1 MELDITDFFNDCAP
15 MDYSA
20 SVAEIGR
27 TAGPDTWRAA
37 CEDAPEYNILDT
49 DEKRAAF
56 RSFVRESGGW
66 TDDEIN
72 AWSDVELNALC
83 IQWISGDMREPV
95 GFELTASST
104 REQWA
109 DYQAQAEAGQVSGRL
124 FKADDERVFFYI
136 GN

>member
-1 MELDITDFFNDCAP
+1 MELDITEFFNACSP

-27 TAGPDTWRAA
+27 NAGPDTWRAA
-37 CEDAPEYNILDT
+37 CEDAQEFNILDT
-49 DEKRAAF
+49 EENREAF
-56 RSFVRESGGW
+56 RAFVRESGGW
-66 TDDEIN
+66 NDEEIG

-95 GFELTASST
+95 GFELTAAST
-104 REQWA
+104 PEQWA

-124 FKADDERVFFYI
+124 FKADTGRIFFYI